1 MQLEFF
7 EREMGRVQDRFN
19 ETFGAQVVCDINA
32 RQTAILAICQM
43 GILARKIV
51 REKETPQTREDL
63 KSFHRGR
70 KALHRLFNRMESEQL
85 KRRNNH
91 VERTNKRA
99 NGEYSEAV

>member
-1 MQLEFF
+1 MQFEFF

-32 RQTAILAICQM
+32 RQTVILAICQM

-51 REKETPQTREDL
+51 TTKNWDATREDL
-63 KSFHRGR
+63 KSFSRGR
-70 KALHRLFNRMESEQL
+70 KALHKCFNRMESEQL

-99 NGEYSEAV
+99 NVQYPKAV